1 MSERNG
7 GARKNEKREGKK
19 EGDLYEFGEKMLLIV
34 IC

>member
-1 MSERNG
+1 VKRETE
-7 GARKNEKREGKK
+7 RKNEKREGKK